1 MNGQSIRR
9 ASSSSSTRSILLNPP
24 LQSVGSFL
32 KKTPFAIALFCLIAT
47 TAAQASPHRMVV
59 SSGDCRDAELSG
71 QSKAFYDALRARPDQ
86 RLLGAAEFGERL
98 FPTPSRS
105 FEDLQRQLDAAQDQF
120 YEGRNARASQFLDDA
135 LRDIGRLPPGEP
147 RWKLYVRAQ
156 LLHGL
161 NHRALGKT
169 KDSDAAFL
177 KVLRLQPKYQL
188 DPDQFAPSLRQ
199 AFEKLR
205 RDQARAPKVKLSVK
219 STLPSSDVYLEG
231 LGVGQTPVLL
241 ELPAG
246 AYELSV
252 VKGDAVS
259 FPRQVQVQGAD
270 TPLLVDLAYEGSVTA
285 APFPCLSI
293 VDGSE
298 ERTLSHAVRLGGT
311 LGVEEVIVVRL
322 ERPSSGPKWFAATVL
337 NVEGGQKLREGG
349 FKTQG
354 LDAPSKALSAL
365 VDFVTT
371 GRSPSNLVVMNNTN
385 GRAPWDAGGGRG
397 VTASSTGADLTAP
410 SLLSEEAEVSTTAA
424 RPRTGLRVASYV
436 ALGAGV
442 AALGGAGVVRL
453 LAQKDLD
460 GLEARRAANDGRL
473 VSTDTEAVALRGA
486 LVKKSG
492 LMTGLLVGGGAA
504 VVTGA
509 VLFLV
514 SSPAKAPPV
523 TLGVVTDGTGA
534 AAAVS
539 GSF

>member
-1 MNGQSIRR
+1 MPFRPKPSAFALLLCLLCATASR
-9 ASSSSSTRSILLNPP
+9 A
-24 LQSVGSFL
+24 
-32 KKTPFAIALFCLIAT
+32 A
-47 TAAQASPHRMVV
+47 PHRLVV

-71 QSKAFYDALRARPDQ
+71 QSKAFYDALRARPEQ
-86 RLLGAAEFGERL
+86 RVLGVPEFAERL
-98 FPTPSRS
+98 FPASSRS

-120 YEGRNARASQFLDDA
+120 YEGRNARASQLLDDA
-135 LRDIGRLPPGEP
+135 LRDIRRLPPGEP
-147 RWKLYVRAQ
+147 RWKLFAHAQ
-156 LLHGL
+156 LLLGL
-161 NHRALGKT
+161 NQRAMGKT

-177 KVLRLQPKYQL
+177 QVLRLQPKYQL
-188 DPDQFAPSLRQ
+188 DPDQYAPSIRQ

-205 RDQARAPKVKLSVK
+205 RDLARTPKVKLSLK
-219 STLPSSDVYLEG
+219 STLPASDVYLEG
-231 LGVGQTPVLL
+231 LSVGQTPLTL

-246 AYELSV
+246 AYELSM

-259 FPRQVQVQGAD
+259 FPRQVQAQGAD

-285 APFPCLSI
+285 APFPCLSAA
-293 VDGSE
+293 DGNE

-354 LDAPSKALSAL
+354 LDAPGEALSAL

-371 GRSPSNLVVMNNTN
+371 GRSPSNLVVMNNAN
-385 GRAPWDAGGGRG
+385 GKAPWDAGSNRG
-397 VTASSTGADLTAP
+397 TAAASGTGADLTAP
-410 SLLSEEAEVSTTAA
+410 NLLSEADVSGSAA
-424 RPRTGLRVASYV
+424 SPRKGLRTASYV
-436 ALGAGV
+436 AVGAGV

-453 LAQKDLD
+453 LAQKDLN
-460 GLEARRAANDGRL
+460 GLEDRRAANGGQL
-473 VSTDTEAVALRGA
+473 VSTDAQAVALRDS
-486 LVKKSG
+486 LVGKSH

-514 SSPAKAPPV
+514 SSPAKPAPV
-523 TLGVVTDGTGA
+523 TLGVAADGTGA
-534 AAAVS
+534 AASVS

>member
-1 MNGQSIRR
+1 MPFRPKPSAFALLLCLLCATASR
-9 ASSSSSTRSILLNPP
+9 A
-24 LQSVGSFL
+24 
-32 KKTPFAIALFCLIAT
+32 A
-47 TAAQASPHRMVV
+47 PHRLVV

-71 QSKAFYDALRARPDQ
+71 QSKAFYDALRARPEQ
-86 RLLGAAEFGERL
+86 HLLGAPEFAERL
-98 FPTPSRS
+98 FPASSRS

-135 LRDIGRLPPGEP
+135 LRDIRRLPPGEP
-147 RWKLYVRAQ
+147 RWKLFAHAQ

-177 KVLRLQPKYQL
+177 QVLRLQPKYQL
-188 DPDQFAPSLRQ
+188 DPDQYAPSIRQ

-205 RDQARAPKVKLSVK
+205 RDLARTPKVKLSLK
-219 STLPSSDVYLEG
+219 STLPASDVYLEG
-231 LGVGQTPVLL
+231 LSVGQTPLTL

-246 AYELSV
+246 AYELSM

-259 FPRQVQVQGAD
+259 FPRQVQAQGAD

-285 APFPCLSI
+285 APFPCLSAA
-293 VDGSE
+293 DGNE
-298 ERTLSHAVRLGGT
+298 ERTWSHAVRLGGT

-337 NVEGGQKLREGG
+337 NVDGGQKLREGG

-354 LDAPSKALSAL
+354 LDAPGEALSAL

-371 GRSPSNLVVMNNTN
+371 GRSPSNLVVMNNAN
-385 GRAPWDAGGGRG
+385 GKAPWDAGSARG
-397 VTASSTGADLTAP
+397 TSGSGTGADLTAP
-410 SLLSEEAEVSTTAA
+410 NLLSEDAA
-424 RPRTGLRVASYV
+424 SDAPGPRTGLRTASYV
-436 ALGAGV
+436 AVGAGV

-453 LAQKDLD
+453 LAQKDLN
-460 GLEARRAANDGRL
+460 GLEDRRAANGGQL
-473 VSTDTEAVALRGA
+473 VSTDARAVALRDS
-486 LVKKSG
+486 LVGKSHI
-492 LMTGLLVGGGAA
+492 MTGLLVGGGAA

-514 SSPAKAPPV
+514 SSPSEPAPV
-523 TLGVVTDGTGA
+523 TLGVTADETGA
-534 AAAVS
+534 AASVS

>member
-1 MNGQSIRR
+1 M
-9 ASSSSSTRSILLNPP
+9 RSVSLPLLQK
-24 LQSVGSFL
+24 LM
-32 KKTPFAIALFCLIAT
+32 PFALLLCLGCAA
-47 TAAQASPHRMVV
+47 AAQAAPHRMVV

-86 RLLGAAEFGERL
+86 RLLGAAEFGARL
-98 FPTPSRS
+98 FPASSRS

-120 YEGRNARASQFLDDA
+120 YEGRNARASQLLDDA
-135 LRDIGRLPPGEP
+135 LRDIGRLPPGES

-161 NHRALGKT
+161 NHRGLGKT

-231 LGVGQTPVLL
+231 LSVGQTPVLL

-354 LDAPSKALSAL
+354 LDAPSEALSAL

-371 GRSPSNLVVMNNTN
+371 GRSPSNLVVMNNAN

-397 VTASSTGADLTAP
+397 ASASGTGSDLTAP
-410 SLLSEEAEVSTTAA
+410 NRLSEETEVSTTAGP
-424 RPRTGLRVASYV
+424 PRTGLRVASYV

-453 LAQKDLD
+453 MAQKDLD

-473 VSTDTEAVALRGA
+473 VSTDAEAVALRGA

-523 TLGVVTDGTGA
+523 TLGVVADGTGA

>member
-1 MNGQSIRR
+1 MPFRPKPS
-9 ASSSSSTRSILLNPP
+9 AFALL
-24 LQSVGSFL
+24 L
-32 KKTPFAIALFCLIAT
+32 CLLCAT
-47 TAAQASPHRMVV
+47 ATWASPHRLVV

-71 QSKAFYDALRARPDQ
+71 QSKAFYDALRSRPEQ
-86 RLLGAAEFGERL
+86 RVLGVPEFAERL
-98 FPTPSRS
+98 FPASSRS

-120 YEGRNARASQFLDDA
+120 YEGRNARAAQLLDDA
-135 LRDIGRLPPGEP
+135 LRDIRRLPPGEP
-147 RWKLYVRAQ
+147 RWKLFAHAQ

-161 NHRALGKT
+161 NHRALGRT

-177 KVLRLQPKYQL
+177 QVLRLQPKYQL
-188 DPDQFAPSLRQ
+188 DPDQYAPSIRQ

-205 RDQARAPKVKLSVK
+205 REQARTPKVKLSLK
-219 STLPSSDVYLEG
+219 STLPASDVYLEG
-231 LGVGQTPVLL
+231 LSVGQTPLTL

-246 AYELSV
+246 AYELSM

-259 FPRQVQVQGAD
+259 FPRQVQAQGAD

-285 APFPCLSI
+285 APFPCLSAA
-293 VDGSE
+293 DGSE
-298 ERTLSHAVRLGGT
+298 ERTWSHAVRLGGT

-354 LDAPSKALSAL
+354 LDAPGEALSAL

-371 GRSPSNLVVMNNTN
+371 GRSPSNLVVMNNAN
-385 GRAPWDAGGGRG
+385 GKAPWDAGSHRG
-397 VTASSTGADLTAP
+397 TAASGTGADLTAP
-410 SLLSEEAEVSTTAA
+410 HLLSEDGASGEAA
-424 RPRTGLRVASYV
+424 PRTGLRTASYV
-436 ALGAGV
+436 AVGAGV

-453 LAQKDLD
+453 LAQKDLN
-460 GLEARRAANDGRL
+460 GLEDRRAANGGQL
-473 VSTDTEAVALRGA
+473 VSTDARAVALRDS
-486 LVKKSG
+486 LVGKSH

-514 SSPAKAPPV
+514 SSPAKPAPV
-523 TLGVVTDGTGA
+523 TLGVAADGTGA
-534 AAAVS
+534 AASVS